1 MILQSFPLWGPFQD
15 ANVNGAAFH
24 TKIGLQFCLGKD
36 SSPVVILLNQL
47 RILPLLQ
54 ELVVHRHSCQVII
67 FSITFNVNV
76 CWGIDAF
83 LWSFYVDFRISIL
96 GDIMQG
102 NSYQLMILDLNNF
115 LDKIKE
121 LPDNFTRIFSN
132 AVAFLIAICFALGVV
147 LAIVGAIKWAT
158 GWDDKGGKKTVVKG
172 IVLIAISLIAG
183 GTGITIVTF
192 T

>member
-1 MILQSFPLWGPFQD
+1 
-15 ANVNGAAFH
+15 
-24 TKIGLQFCLGKD
+24 
-36 SSPVVILLNQL
+36 
-47 RILPLLQ
+47 
-54 ELVVHRHSCQVII
+54 
-67 FSITFNVNV
+67 
-76 CWGIDAF
+76 
-83 LWSFYVDFRISIL
+83 
-96 GDIMQG
+96 MQCI
-102 NSYQLMILDLNNF
+102 SYQLMILDLNNF

-172 IVLIAISLIAG
+172 IVLIGISLITG